1 MVVLIFPDPNK
12 TVKNAIWP
20 EIIITYT
27 DCTYVFQHMQELQDI
42 DKEDVVGSG
51 DKSNEGKKPD
61 IEDEAIGADSGS
73 RAADVEEFVS
83 ESYLASSKDIAEAD
97 ESMKKLGVSGMRR
110 VAII

>member
-1 MVVLIFPDPNK
+1 M
-12 TVKNAIWP
+12 
-20 EIIITYT
+20 
-27 DCTYVFQHMQELQDI
+27 
-42 DKEDVVGSG
+42 VGSG

-110 VAII
+110 VAIISSNL